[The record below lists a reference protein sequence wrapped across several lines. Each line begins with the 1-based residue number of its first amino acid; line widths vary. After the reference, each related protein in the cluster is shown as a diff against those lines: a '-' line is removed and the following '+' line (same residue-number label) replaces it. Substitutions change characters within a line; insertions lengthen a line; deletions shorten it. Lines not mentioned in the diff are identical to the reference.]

1 MRVGGVIFGP
11 HVGPVLAFP
20 VKGRSS
26 ELQTYHHIEKIAMV
40 QM

>member
-1 MRVGGVIFGP
+1 MRFGGVIFD
-11 HVGPVLAFP
+11 LAFP

-26 ELQTYHHIEKIAMV
+26 ELQTYHHIEKIVMV